1 MKIIRFTRWLFLMC
15 LLGGGGLACAD
26 ELAASAPVLK
36 NVQDTL
42 QQRSPV
48 SALAQRSMLSAI
60 TQAGDRL
67 IAVGVRGHILYSDDQ
82 GQSWQ
87 QAHVPVSVTLTGVCF
102 ADRNTGWAVG
112 HRGVILKSDD
122 AGKSWAA
129 QLDGIKAAQ
138 AILEASDE
146 KNAAS
151 LQNARNLVTDGADK
165 PFLDI
170 QCFDKDHALV
180 VGAYGLGFS
189 TADGGRSWSPSLA
202 LLDGSA
208 QRHIN
213 VARTLGDKVY
223 LAGEQGGLYR
233 LSKNARDF
241 KSLGEPYVGSFFGL
255 VVSPQNS
262 LLAFGLRGHL
272 FRSTDAGG
280 TWTRVRVDTRQSLT
294 AGTALVDGSILLVD
308 ESGVGWLSRDDGR
321 SFGRVLPT
329 QQFPFLALQASAQ
342 GGAVAVGMNGI
353 SFFTPDTLSLS
364 R

>member
-1 MKIIRFTRWLFLMC
+1 MKIILFTRWLFVMC

-26 ELAASAPVLK
+26 EPVPGTPGLK
-36 NVQDTL
+36 NVGDTL
-42 QQRSPV
+42 HQRSLT

-60 TQAGDRL
+60 TQAGERL
-67 IAVGVRGHILYSDDQ
+67 IAVGVRGHIVYSDDQ

-87 QAHVPVSVTLTGVCF
+87 QAHAPVSVTLTGVCF
-102 ADRNTGWAVG
+102 ADSNTGWAVG

-122 AGKSWAA
+122 AGKSWVT

-138 AILEASDE
+138 AILQARDV
-146 KNAAS
+146 KDAAG
-151 LQNARNLVTDGADK
+151 LQGARNLVADGADK

-213 VARTLGDKVY
+213 VVRTLHDRVY

-233 LSKNARDF
+233 LSKDARDF
-241 KSLGEPYVGSFFGL
+241 KSLGEPYAGSFFGL
-255 VVSPQNS
+255 VASPKDS

-272 FRSTDAGG
+272 FRSTDAGT
-280 TWTRVRVDTRQSLT
+280 TWKRVHLDTHQSLT
-294 AGTALVDGSILLVD
+294 AGTTLVDGSILLVD
-308 ESGVGWLSRDDGR
+308 ESGLGWLSRDDGQ
-321 SFGRVLPT
+321 SFSRVLPT
-329 QQFPFLALQASAQ
+329 NQFPFLAVQASAQ
-342 GGAVAVGMNGI
+342 GGAIAVGMNGI
-353 SFFTPDTLSLS
+353 SFFTPNTLSLS